1 MKKIFLIFMLMGI
14 MIVSAG
20 ILVSAKDEMG
30 MVVNGENA
38 NMKISP
44 KVIEGVTMVP
54 FRETMETLQAKITW
68 DADTKSIKAVRKNKS
83 VSIQVGN
90 NVIKVGNQDVEVP
103 SSPVVV
109 DNVTYVPLRV
119 ISTGFGCKIRYDA
132 INNNIVITDTALA
145 KMTTTTKM
153 TKATTTTKATTE
165 ATTETTTINY
175 NDSIITGVSK
185 ALHKMV
191 IQDLRLAL
199 NNYSLGSANTATRL
213 ANSYINRTTSNW
225 LGMATTPEDKKFV
238 AAAKGAY
245 TKLAQTCRKLDQ
257 YQNTYGKYNGA
268 RKELIDAKNDIID
281 AIDACG
287 MATSVDE
294 FTKKTNNITTIQN
307 KAAKAMNDIR
317 KKNA

>member
-54 FRETMETLQAKITW
+54 FREAMETLQAKITW

-90 NVIKVGNQDVEVP
+90 NVIKVGNQDVELP

-132 INNNIVITDTALA
+132 INNNIVIT
-145 KMTTTTKM
+145 MRF
-153 TKATTTTKATTE
+153 
-165 ATTETTTINY
+165 
-175 NDSIITGVSK
+175 V
-185 ALHKMV
+185 
-191 IQDLRLAL
+191 
-199 NNYSLGSANTATRL
+199 
-213 ANSYINRTTSNW
+213 TTSCICNS
-225 LGMATTPEDKKFV
+225 
-238 AAAKGAY
+238 AK
-245 TKLAQTCRKLDQ
+245 T
-257 YQNTYGKYNGA
+257 
-268 RKELIDAKNDIID
+268 
-281 AIDACG
+281 
-287 MATSVDE
+287 
-294 FTKKTNNITTIQN
+294 
-307 KAAKAMNDIR
+307 
-317 KKNA
+317 

>member
-1 MKKIFLIFMLMGI
+1 MKKIFLIFMLIGI

-90 NVIKVGNQDVEVP
+90 NVIKVGNQDVELP

-132 INNNIVITDTALA
+132 INNNIVIT
-145 KMTTTTKM
+145 MRF
-153 TKATTTTKATTE
+153 
-165 ATTETTTINY
+165 
-175 NDSIITGVSK
+175 V
-185 ALHKMV
+185 
-191 IQDLRLAL
+191 
-199 NNYSLGSANTATRL
+199 
-213 ANSYINRTTSNW
+213 TTSCICNS
-225 LGMATTPEDKKFV
+225 
-238 AAAKGAY
+238 AK
-245 TKLAQTCRKLDQ
+245 T
-257 YQNTYGKYNGA
+257 
-268 RKELIDAKNDIID
+268 
-281 AIDACG
+281 
-287 MATSVDE
+287 
-294 FTKKTNNITTIQN
+294 
-307 KAAKAMNDIR
+307 
-317 KKNA
+317 

>member
-1 MKKIFLIFMLMGI
+1 MLMGI

-90 NVIKVGNQDVEVP
+90 NVIKVGNQDVELP

-153 TKATTTTKATTE
+153 THGLVKDDRFGLGLSLSGGLFFRLLFLRHAT
-165 ATTETTTINY
+165 
-175 NDSIITGVSK
+175 
-185 ALHKMV
+185 ALLMMPH
-191 IQDLRLAL
+191 DLMIPMIPAIAIPPIPMLLA
-199 NNYSLGSANTATRL
+199 
-213 ANSYINRTTSNW
+213 
-225 LGMATTPEDKKFV
+225 
-238 AAAKGAY
+238 
-245 TKLAQTCRKLDQ
+245 
-257 YQNTYGKYNGA
+257 
-268 RKELIDAKNDIID
+268 
-281 AIDACG
+281 
-287 MATSVDE
+287 
-294 FTKKTNNITTIQN
+294 
-307 KAAKAMNDIR
+307 
-317 KKNA
+317 